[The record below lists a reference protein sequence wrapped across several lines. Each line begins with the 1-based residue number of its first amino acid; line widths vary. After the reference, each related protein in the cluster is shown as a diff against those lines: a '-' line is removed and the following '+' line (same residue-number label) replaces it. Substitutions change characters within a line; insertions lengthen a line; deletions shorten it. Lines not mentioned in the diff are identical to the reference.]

1 MMLKALRTD
10 DVTDEGELATEAE
23 GRGLNPESPA
33 LWELIR
39 AHT

>member
-1 MMLKALRTD
+1 MFRALRTD

-23 GRGLNPESPA
+23 GQGLNPESPA

-39 AHT
+39 PHT

>member
-1 MMLKALRTD
+1 MMFRALRTYE
-10 DVTDEGELATEAE
+10 VTDEGKLAAEAE

-39 AHT
+39 PHT